1 MKTSSGRRLHPLSF
15 ALVSLKFIKD
25 AIIPV
30 IVLIISNGARADAH
44 TLWKI
49 GPPVALGVAAIVSG
63 LLHWLMFRYEVT
75 DGQLKVWHGAIV
87 RKKQFIPLER
97 IQTVDLTEGLLHRMF
112 GVVRLQVQTA
122 GGKKPEAVFAAV
134 TRAEAMEL
142 QRLLRPSS
150 AATEAAEVVQ
160 TQRGGAAEAVQEL
173 SGQTAEA
180 PDAGAAGSGA
190 EREQMLPPAEPQL
203 QMEGRQSRVSAHAPD
218 MAPSRSYTISFRRL
232 LLAGTTG
239 GSIGVAVSLIGAA
252 WSQLDDLFPNV
263 KVYKYIAD
271 NFQLGMLPVLIAA
284 VFLAAWLIAVVS
296 SLLKFT
302 GFTVYRVGDEVTIF
316 RGLLERKQVKLA
328 LSRIQ
333 AIRIVEELIWQP
345 FGLAA
350 VHVESAGYGKQK
362 GESTLLFPL
371 LNRRELQTFL
381 RDIAPAFES
390 AVDVQLNPLP
400 AAARPG
406 YVLRLPLL
414 FAAATAVASYFTLW
428 GLLGIPV
435 CLLLMLIGAISHKD
449 GGWQTGERLL
459 KLRFRRLTRTTV
471 IAERSRIQSC
481 DIEQNP
487 LQVRRGLSV
496 FRFVVASGMAGAR
509 FSLRG
514 MRTEDAYAVVDWY
527 RRRKT
532 KTGKSAGSDVEH
544 VSEPVVD
551 GESGRFEPAHA
562 EK

>member
-1 MKTSSGRRLHPLSF
+1 MKTSSGRRLHPLSV
-15 ALVSLKFIKD
+15 ALVSFKFVKD

-30 IVLIISNGARADAH
+30 IVLIVTNGARADAH
-44 TLWKI
+44 TLWKV
-49 GPPVALGVAAIVSG
+49 GPPVVVFVAALVSG

-134 TRAEAMEL
+134 TRAEAAEL
-142 QRLLRPSS
+142 QRLLRPS
-150 AATEAAEVVQ
+150 AASEAAETAEGDGETASDFSTTVPIGEEQDHNGTGLAQSAPSVQ
-160 TQRGGAAEAVQEL
+160 QAEIKKRGGAVQ
-173 SGQTAEA
+173 
-180 PDAGAAGSGA
+180 AGI
-190 EREQMLPPAEPQL
+190 PAT
-203 QMEGRQSRVSAHAPD
+203 
-218 MAPSRSYTISFRRL
+218 SRSYTISFRRL

-263 KVYKYIAD
+263 KVYRFIAD
-271 NFQLGMLPVLIAA
+271 NFQLGLLPVLIAA
-284 VFLAAWLIAVVS
+284 VFLFAWLIAVVS

-302 GFTVYRVGDEVTIF
+302 GFTVTRTDDEVTIF

-333 AIRIVEELIWQP
+333 AIRIVEEVVWQP

-350 VHVESAGYGKQK
+350 IHVESAGYGKQK

-371 LNRRELQTFL
+371 LHRHELETFL
-381 RDIAPAFES
+381 REIAPAFAEAAS
-390 AVDVQLNPLP
+390 VRLQPLP
-400 AAARPG
+400 AASRPG
-406 YVLRLPLL
+406 YMLRLPLF
-414 FAAATAVASYFTLW
+414 FAAVTAAVSYFTLW

-435 CLLLMLIGAISHKD
+435 CLLLVLNGAISHKD
-449 GGWQTGERLL
+449 GGWQAGERLL
-459 KLRFRRLTRTTV
+459 KLRFRRLARTTV
-471 IAERSRIQSC
+471 IAERARIQSC

-487 LQVRRGLSV
+487 LQFRRGLSA
-496 FRFVVASGMAGAR
+496 FQFVVASGMAGAA
-509 FSLRG
+509 FTLRG
-514 MRTEDAYAVVDWY
+514 MRLEDAYALTDWF
-527 RRRKT
+527 RKR
-532 KTGKSAGSDVEH
+532 KRSSPDSGNEPAGS
-544 VSEPVVD
+544 
-551 GESGRFEPAHA
+551 
-562 EK
+562 